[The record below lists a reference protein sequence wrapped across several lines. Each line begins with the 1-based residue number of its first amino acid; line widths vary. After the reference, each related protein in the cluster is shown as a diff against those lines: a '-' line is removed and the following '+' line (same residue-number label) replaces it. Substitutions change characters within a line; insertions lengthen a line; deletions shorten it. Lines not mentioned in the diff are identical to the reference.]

1 MLHAEKSHFFHN
13 LMNLL
18 DKIGNR
24 KELFLMG
31 DFNARTEK
39 LRYNQIIGEYGKS
52 VLNDNR
58 EILIEQC
65 GLYNLKIL
73 NGFFQH
79 RTIHKHTWTQ
89 PTRGLQS
96 IIDYIIGKQT
106 NSIKVEDVRVQR
118 GASCGSNHYLVRA
131 KVYIPY
137 TPSSERIPTNPN
149 NKQNPEFKQNSAEK
163 THRYNLYRL
172 SDPSVSFLY
181 KLRLSQNLINI
192 DDSTP
197 ETLYSNTKRA
207 VHQAAIESIGE
218 KNLTT
223 ERSRHWIS
231 DKPKQLVD
239 DKKKAY
245 NLWLNTRDTEDRKL
259 YVRCNREV
267 KKEIKAAKNE

>member
-1 MLHAEKSHFFHN
+1 MDSDYK
-13 LMNLL
+13 
-18 DKIGNR
+18 R
-24 KELFLMG
+24 
-31 DFNARTEK
+31 
-39 LRYNQIIGEYGKS
+39 
-52 VLNDNR
+52 
-58 EILIEQC
+58 
-65 GLYNLKIL
+65 
-73 NGFFQH
+73 
-79 RTIHKHTWTQ
+79 
-89 PTRGLQS
+89 LQS

-118 GASCGSNHYLVRA
+118 GASCGSDHYLVRA

-197 ETLYSNTKRA
+197 EALYSNIKRA

-231 DKPKQLVD
+231 DKLKQLID

-245 NLWLNTRDTEDRKL
+245 NLWLNTRDTEDRKQ

-267 KKEIKAAKNE
+267 KKEVKAAKNEYWEKKCEELDTYLGSTRSRESWRMLKALRSNEINRTSLQLIPSRQWHNHYKSLLHETRQEFNQHILPRKQRSK